1 LIDVVTA
8 IGQEGYG
15 SFMKIYTKGGDAGE
29 TGLFGGDRVAKD
41 HLRIQAYGTLDELN
55 ASLGMALADCP
66 ESSLLRE
73 PLFRIQ
79 SELFVLGSELATPR
93 GKPLNIALIGEEE
106 IHRLET
112 EIDSME
118 SKLEP
123 LKAFILPGGNRL
135 SSALHLARTISRRAE
150 RESVVLH
157 RAEPQRREA
166 MSYLNRLSDYLSV
179 LARLTLQ
186 ESGKE
191 EVKWLPK
198 IDE

>member
-1 LIDVVTA
+1 
-8 IGQEGYG
+8 
-15 SFMKIYTKGGDAGE
+15 MKIYTKGGDAGE